1 MKASAINLSGG
12 SDVLQCDNGHDQP
25 DNAKF
30 CGICGSRMNGTA
42 VSPAAEPA
50 DSDDDALGGDSIDL
64 DVMDTDDGAEDV
76 VDDSLLQ
83 DDDDGADADD
93 ADGSNGDASD
103 EQQDDDQIDV
113 VLDGDDFQVSPALD
127 PDGAI
132 QRLHLWA
139 RANDLEE
146 DPYVDG
152 LISAVRRRDDLS
164 MWASLNPLDMLP
176 TPRVSAGST
185 ARRLAD
191 FFAIVRNVLV
201 FVPVLL
207 TWLAI
212 GRAVEAFGKFEKLYA
227 ETITEGETKD
237 LNFLLFWHDPDGY
250 RPPGGASGLGEGLLA
265 HHWRI
270 GDIAVLDAWIVG
282 VIIVLTLLA
291 NVLRT
296 FSERRAAASEGRLMN
311 DRLTVALAV
320 ADGMHGKRHA
330 TPDSIEES
338 LAESLN
344 DLTQAARD
352 VNEAAARMERASGV
366 VGTMTP
372 HLESLNEQ
380 VQRLAEATSSQVS
393 RAMGELVSSV
403 QGLNDSVSGSVTAVF
418 GNAVSSLEE
427 VGNQLSR
434 VAASVEYGVK
444 QLRDD
449 LDALGG
455 QSRQGGRGGRS
466 S

>member
-1 MKASAINLSGG
+1 MERTSGG
-12 SDVLQCDNGHDQP
+12 SDVSQCENGHDQP

-30 CGICGSRMNGTA
+30 CGLCGSKMNPPVLQQA
-42 VSPAAEPA
+42 VT
-50 DSDDDALGGDSIDL
+50 DDDQASVDDATETIDL
-64 DVMDTDDGAEDV
+64 DVIDDPAETTSDA
-76 VDDSLLQ
+76 SA
-83 DDDDGADADD
+83 DDDDGAIDD
-93 ADGSNGDASD
+93 DGGVSGDSDDDGSDD
-103 EQQDDDQIDV
+103 QQVDDDVDV
-113 VLDGDDFQVSPALD
+113 VVGGDDSPVSSALD

-132 QRLHLWA
+132 RSLQLWA
-139 RANDLEE
+139 QSHRVED
-146 DPYVDG
+146 DPYIHG
-152 LISAVRRRDDLS
+152 LVVAVRRRDDLS
-164 MWASLNPLDMLP
+164 MWASLNPLDLLP
-176 TPRVSAGST
+176 TPRVTAGSM
-185 ARRLAD
+185 ARRLATV
-191 FFAIVRNVLV
+191 FAIVRNVLV
-201 FVPVLL
+201 FLPVLL

-227 ETITEGETKD
+227 ARIAEGETRD

-250 RPPGGASGLGEGLLA
+250 LAPAGTPGVGKGLLA

-270 GDIAVLDAWIVG
+270 GDVAVLDAWIVG
-282 VIIVLTLLA
+282 VIIALTLLA
-291 NVLRT
+291 NVLRAYA
-296 FSERRAAASEGRLMN
+296 ERRSASSESRLMN
-311 DRLTVALAV
+311 DRLAVALAV
-320 ADGMHGKRHA
+320 ADGLHGKRHA

-372 HLESLNEQ
+372 HLEALNEH

-393 RAMGELVSSV
+393 KAMGDLVSSV

-455 QSRQGGRGGRS
+455 PSRQSGRGGRS